1 MLRLFCLSL
10 AALALGLVPAATADS
25 NGPKSSSQ
33 DFATGSAKFTAVDAH
48 VIVDAHSGPAGEDP
62 QGHFAL
68 DQAGLID
75 YFADVTCLNVVGNQA
90 VMGGVITKQK
100 SGITGGVGTGVLQFV
115 VDNGEP
121 GTALPTPDRSVTIF
135 TGAPPL
141 ACPPPDPF
149 PFFPVDQGNYV
160 VNDAP

>member
-1 MLRLFCLSL
+1 MSRLLCLSL

-33 DFATGSAKFTAVDAH
+33 DYATGSAKFTAIDAH
-48 VIVDAHSGPAGEDP
+48 VIVDAHSGPAGEDAH
-62 QGHFAL
+62 GHFAL

-75 YFADVTCLNVVGNQA
+75 YFADVTCLKVVGNEA
-90 VMGGVITKQK
+90 VMGGVITKEK
-100 SGITGGVGTGVLQFV
+100 TGLTGIVGTGVLQFV

-121 GTALPTPDRSVTIF
+121 GAALPTPDRSVTFF
-135 TGAPPL
+135 TGVPPPV
-141 ACPPPDPF
+141 CPPPDPF